1 MAIDKEFYNEASAA
15 KLGWDPTW
23 FGCSS
28 FDKKL
33 TLAIKK
39 WQKSNRL
46 TADGLCGPGTFRRVF
61 THREANISDYVSPN
75 WDNDGLARIV
85 YNGKEFP
92 IEWDKTVLWTDEGGL
107 MAKLG
112 NYKSMAGQRKRK
124 ITQFINHW
132 DVCLSSKSCQRVLD
146 RRGISVHFLI
156 DNDGTIYQTGDLQNI
171 HWHAGISKINAKSI
185 GVEISNAYYTKW
197 QSWYKKHGF
206 GERPIVTDAMVHGKK
221 LETHLGFYPVQIEAV
236 QALWK
241 AVHLACGI
249 PLETPTG
256 ASKNAYTSVASS
268 GKFKGI
274 LSHYHVKKTKIDCG
288 GLDIEELLE
297 DLK

>member
-185 GVEISNAYYTKW
+185 GVEISNAYDLKW
-197 QSWYKKHGF
+197 QSWYKKNGF
-206 GERPIVTDAMVHGKK
+206 GERAIVEDAYVHGKK
-221 LETHLGFYPVQIEAV
+221 LRPHLDFYPVQIEAL

-241 AVHLACGI
+241 AVHNACDI

-256 ASKNAYTSVASS
+256 AAKDAYTASASS

-288 GLDIEELLE
+288 GLDIEKLLE